1 MDACKIIIIK
11 LMFVKTENVF
21 FYQVSEPNDVMWI
34 KSEVTDSKQN
44 VGPVCL
50 ENKSFFSKTYNKFWH
65 LLSLMD

>member
-11 LMFVKTENVF
+11 LMFVKNENV

-50 ENKSFFSKTYNKFWH
+50 ENKSIFSKTSNKFWH